1 MQPILTI
8 TLNPALDLAGAVP
21 HVVAGPKLRVT
32 GLTVEPGG
40 GGINVARVIHRL
52 DGAVTALAALAGP
65 AGARIAALL
74 KSEGVTT
81 HAIDAPG
88 DTRQSFAVT
97 DESDGEQYRF
107 VLPGPDWDV
116 DDERRALE
124 AIVAAAPDD
133 GWVVLSGSQPPGVA
147 ADFPQRLVQALARR
161 GARLIVD
168 TSGDALERLIRRPE
182 PAARP
187 AVLRM
192 DHREAEALAGGKLG
206 EAGESLELAGTLVAR
221 GVADT
226 VVLARGADGSVL
238 AARDLRLHATPPGV
252 EVHSAVGAGDSF
264 TGAFALALARGA
276 GAEEALRQGT
286 AAAAAAVITPAT
298 ELCHAADVARLVP
311 QCRVDAA

>member
-32 GLTVEPGG
+32 GLAIEPGG

-52 DGAVTALAALAGP
+52 EGDVVALAALGGP
-65 AGARIAALL
+65 AGTRIAELL
-74 KSEGVTT
+74 KAEGVAL
-81 HAIDAPG
+81 HVIDAAG

-97 DESDGEQYRF
+97 DESDGAQYRF
-107 VLPGPDWDV
+107 VLPGPEWDTAA
-116 DDERRALE
+116 ESAALD
-124 AIVAAAPDD
+124 AIVEAAPDD
-133 GWVVLSGSQPPGVA
+133 SWVVLSGSQPPGVG

-168 TSGDALERLIRRPE
+168 TSGATLERLTRQPDPR
-182 PAARP
+182 ARP

-192 DHREAEALAGGKLG
+192 DHREGETLAGGNMGDVAESLALAG
-206 EAGESLELAGTLVAR
+206 ELVAR
-221 GVADT
+221 GVADM

-238 AARDLRLHATPPGV
+238 AARDLRLHATPPRV

-264 TGAFALALARGA
+264 TGAFALALARGQDA
-276 GAEEALRQGT
+276 GEALRQGT

-298 ELCHAADVARLVP
+298 ELCHAADVARLLP
-311 QCRVDAA
+311 QCRLDAA